1 MTILT
6 HIYEEAN
13 IPGIGPAT
21 LACNYSSF
29 IISTLI
35 APYAKMSLKKQLILS
50 GLCYTLN
57 YSSGI
62 FAAMTDITALKFVI
76 SCSASSFAG
85 LSAGFLWV
93 SKGRYIHLVCQN
105 YKV

>member
-21 LACNYSSF
+21 LACNYGFF
-29 IISTLI
+29 ILSTLI
-35 APYAKMSLKKQLILS
+35 APYAKLSLKRQLLFA
-50 GLCYTLN
+50 GMCYTLN
-57 YSSGI
+57 YASGI
-62 FAAMTDITALKFVI
+62 FASLTNTTSLKFLI
-76 SCSASSFAG
+76 TCTASSIAG

-93 SKGRYIHLVCQN
+93 SKGRYIHIVCQN
-105 YKV
+105 FKV

>member
-6 HIYEEAN
+6 HIYEDAN

-21 LACNYSSF
+21 LACNYTCF

-35 APYAKMSLKKQLILS
+35 TPYTKMSLKKQLILS
-50 GLCYTLN
+50 GICYTLN

-62 FAAMTDITALKFVI
+62 FAAMTDITSLKFLI
-76 SCSASSFAG
+76 SCSASSIAG
-85 LSAGFLWV
+85 LSAGFLWI

-105 YKV
+105 FRV